1 MFVYLVFLFGFSTG
15 KGCGRGW
22 WEAGAPADLGF
33 LRTLQGRV
41 GRGPLGCV
49 SAGDRADGQGAH

>member
-1 MFVYLVFLFGFSTG
+1 MMDFTQMTVLGILN
-15 KGCGRGW
+15 GCGRGW